1 MATQADARSAAS
13 AAAAAAG
20 PAAAAAA
27 AAAGSAAAAPAGS
40 AGPPRGLLVGL
51 SLGYFM
57 VLLDLTV
64 VSVALPAIAD
74 RLGVGLSGLQWVT
87 NGYTV
92 TFAALLLTA
101 GWLSDRFGGRRVF
114 LCGLVAFGLLSGV
127 SALADTLPVL
137 VALRLALGAAG
148 ALLLP
153 SSLAVITRAYADP
166 AARARAVGAWAAI
179 TGAALAAG
187 PVVGGVL
194 TAAVGWQAVFLVNVP
209 LAAVSL
215 AVTVR
220 RAPETV
226 RKPRGGFDP
235 VGQLTAAV
243 ALAALVYALI
253 EGADLGWS
261 AARVLG
267 ALALAVVAAV
277 GFVLAERRAG
287 DAAMVPLRMFRSP
300 GFSPAVAAGL
310 LANFGLSGLLF
321 VLSLFFQDARHYS
334 PAVAG
339 LAFLPLTLPTAVN
352 PLWTG
357 RLVGRIG
364 PRRPATTGFVLM
376 GAGALLQAPFTGD
389 SALAPAAT
397 LTGLLA
403 FGFGVSFALPAL
415 VAAVAGTVPAEF
427 AGTGA
432 GVLNSAR
439 QVGASLGV
447 AVLGAVLDLS
457 PSGADGTRRA
467 LLAAGAALLLG
478 AVVAA
483 TGLRGKAPAA

>member
-1 MATQADARSAAS
+1 MATQADAR
-13 AAAAAAG
+13 
-20 PAAAAAA
+20 PAATT
-27 AAAGSAAAAPAGS
+27 PAGS
-40 AGPPRGLLVGL
+40 AGPPRTLLIGL

-57 VLLDLTV
+57 VLLDMTV
-64 VSVALPAIAD
+64 VSVALPAIAEH
-74 RLGVGLSGLQWVT
+74 LGVGLSGLQWVT

-101 GWLSDRFGGRRVF
+101 GWLADRFGGRRVF
-114 LCGLVAFGLLSGV
+114 LCGLVAFGALSGL
-127 SALADTLPVL
+127 SALATTLPEL

-153 SSLAVITRAYADP
+153 ASLAVVTHAYPEP
-166 AARARAVGAWAAI
+166 AARARAVGSWAAI

-194 TAAVGWQAVFLVNVP
+194 TDTVGWRAIFLINVP
-209 LAAVSL
+209 LAAAGL
-215 AVTVR
+215 LVTAR
-220 RAPETV
+220 LAPETA
-226 RKPRGGFDP
+226 RKPRGGLDLT
-235 VGQLTAAV
+235 GQVSAVV

-253 EGADLGWS
+253 EGPDAGWGS
-261 AARVLG
+261 ARVPT
-267 ALALAVVAAV
+267 AAALAVLAAAVFVAAE
-277 GFVLAERRAG
+277 LRAG

-300 GFSPAVAAGL
+300 GFSTAVGAGL

-321 VLSLFFQDARHYS
+321 VLSLFFQDGRGYS

-339 LAFLPLTLPTAVN
+339 LVFLPLTLPTAFN
-352 PLWTG
+352 PIYTG

-364 PRRPATTGFVLM
+364 PRRPATLGFLLM
-376 GAGALLQAPFTGD
+376 GVGALVQAPFTGD
-389 SALAPAAT
+389 SAPALAAT
-397 LTGLLA
+397 VLGLLA
-403 FGFGVSFALPAL
+403 FGSGVSFALPAL
-415 VAAVAGTVPAEF
+415 VAGTASTVPAEL

-457 PSGADGTRRA
+457 PSGPDGTRWA
-467 LLAAGAALLLG
+467 LVTAGTLLLLG
-478 AVVAA
+478 AAVTA
-483 TGLRGKAPAA
+483 TGLPGKAPTRP